1 MGDFIGLM
9 AAPFS
14 ACLVLVG
21 IHTYL
26 GLHVLEREVIF
37 VDLALA
43 QVAALG
49 AVAGTLLGLELQG
62 AGAYAFS
69 LAATFIG
76 AVLFTLTRPREG
88 PGKGRVPHEA
98 VIGIVYAVSASAMIL
113 VLARAPRGA
122 EHVQELL
129 VGSILWVT
137 WEEVAKT
144 AGIYILVG
152 AFHWIFRTRF
162 LLVSRNPEAARAQ
175 GISVKLWD
183 FLFYASFGFVVTS
196 SVGLAGVLLVFCI
209 LIIPAAA
216 AAYVAESISLRLAI
230 GWAFGTVGSMGGVA
244 LSYTLDLPTGAAV
257 VCTLGVLLP
266 IFKILAKLKTAGFHS
281 KEARIGH

>member
-1 MGDFIGLM
+1 MSEFLGLM
-9 AAPFS
+9 AAPFC

-49 AVAGTLLGLELQG
+49 AVIGTLFGLEMRG
-62 AGAYAFS
+62 GGAYVFS
-69 LAATFIG
+69 LIATLMG
-76 AVLFTLTRPREG
+76 AVLFTLTRPRGG
-88 PGKGRVPHEA
+88 PAKSRVPHEA
-98 VIGIVYAVSASAMIL
+98 VIGIVYAVTASGVIL

-137 WEEVAKT
+137 WSEVGKIALLY
-144 AGIYILVG
+144 ALIG
-152 AFHWIFRTRF
+152 AFHWIFRRKF
-162 LLVSRNPEAARAQ
+162 LLVSRDPGSAHRE
-175 GISVKLWD
+175 GISVAWWD

-196 SVGLAGVLLVFCI
+196 SVGLAGVLLVFSI
-209 LIIPAAA
+209 LIIPAVAA
-216 AAYVAESISLRLAI
+216 ALVAVSVTCRVLLGWGFGAAGSI
-230 GWAFGTVGSMGGVA
+230 VGIVI
-244 LSYTLDLPTGAAV
+244 SYGLDLPVGAAV
-257 VCTLGVLLP
+257 VCTLGEVLA
-266 IFKILAKLKTAGFHS
+266 IWGVALKVGANKAGW
-281 KEARIGH
+281 